1 MKYWV
6 IIADWEGNPSYGVDS
21 ASHLIGIYT
30 SEEEAKE
37 ALNSELV
44 KTKLETILKY
54 HSDEFYLN
62 FSLPACFSP
71 SVMRYGNES
80 FDTRIIEFDPEKT
93 DTETLTI
100 DYCVGGGWYVE

>member
-62 FSLPACFSP
+62 
-71 SVMRYGNES
+71 GNES
-80 FDTRIIEFDPEKT
+80 FGARIIEFDPEKT

-100 DYCVGGGWYVE
+100 DYCVGGGWYLE